1 VTYCNSVVR
10 FKHAN
15 STVDFSLNPIKISF
29 IRISLATNLVTSEL
43 MATEKIFG
51 PIVSLVK
58 TDSYILNLRIIKI
71 LFLLYEDNLFN

>member
-1 VTYCNSVVR
+1 
-10 FKHAN
+10 
-15 STVDFSLNPIKISF
+15 
-29 IRISLATNLVTSEL
+29 

-71 LFLLYEDNLFN
+71 LFLLYEDNLFNWNNIRQKMRL